1 MSKEQLWSSLTG
13 RANNMK
19 DLNDLYFFVKVID
32 CGGFSAASQELM
44 VTKSLLS
51 RRIAELE
58 DRLGVKL
65 INRTTR
71 QVSIT
76 EVGKIYYQHC
86 KAMLIEA
93 EAAEEAIEFLTAE
106 PRGLI
111 KLSCPTNLL
120 HINISPMLNEF
131 LQLYPKISLHVEAT
145 NRRVD
150 LINERFDLAI
160 RIRPLPLADSEL
172 IVRELALARQLIVA
186 SPDLLHQFYSIHE
199 PQQLTQFP
207 VLMMESFA
215 PEYAWQL
222 FSQDQQELKVQC
234 HPRLTT
240 TDLTA
245 LREATLQGL
254 GVAKLPELMV
264 AEDIKQGRLIHVLPQ
279 WQPKPELIHLVYT
292 SRRGLLPSM
301 KLLIDFLVQKF
312 AELKQHNSVL
322 Y

>member
-1 MSKEQLWSSLTG
+1 
-13 RANNMK
+13 MK

-58 DRLGVKL
+58 DRLRVKL

-120 HINISPMLNEF
+120 HINVSQMLNEF
-131 LQLYPKISLHVEAT
+131 LRAYPKINLHIEAT

-150 LINERFDLAI
+150 LIHERFDLAI
-160 RIRPLPLADSEL
+160 RIRPLPLTDSDL
-172 IVRELALARQLIVA
+172 IVRDLALARQFIVA
-186 SPDLLHQFYSIHE
+186 SPDLLHQFYSISE

-207 VLMMESFA
+207 ILMMESFA
-215 PEYAWQL
+215 PEYYWHL
-222 FSQDQQELKVQC
+222 YSNDQQEARVQC
-234 HPRLTT
+234 TPRLTT

-254 GVAKLPELMV
+254 GIAKLPELVV
-264 AEDIKQGRLIHVLPQ
+264 AEDIQQGRLIHVLPH

-292 SRRGLLPSM
+292 SRRGLLPSIR
-301 KLLIDFLVQKF
+301 LLIEFLVKKF
-312 AELKQHNSVL
+312 AELKQDASVL

>member
-1 MSKEQLWSSLTG
+1 
-13 RANNMK
+13 MK

-51 RRIAELE
+51 RRIADLE
-58 DRLGVKL
+58 ERLGVKL

-93 EAAEEAIEFLTAE
+93 EAAEEAIEFLTAA

-120 HINISPMLNEF
+120 HINISQMLNEF

-150 LINERFDLAI
+150 LINERFDLAL
-160 RIRPLPLADSEL
+160 RIRTLPLPDSDL
-172 IVRELALARQLIVA
+172 IVRELALARQFIVA
-186 SPDLLHQFYSIHE
+186 SPDLLHQFYSISE

-215 PEYAWQL
+215 PEYHWQL

-254 GVAKLPELMV
+254 GIAKLPELMV
-264 AEDIKQGRLIHVLPQ
+264 AEDIKQRRLIHVLPE

-301 KLLIDFLVQKF
+301 KLLIDFLVKKF
-312 AELKQHNSVL
+312 DELKQHNSVL

>member
-1 MSKEQLWSSLTG
+1 
-13 RANNMK
+13 MK

-51 RRIAELE
+51 RRIADLE
-58 DRLGVKL
+58 ERLGVKL

-93 EAAEEAIEFLTAE
+93 EAAEEAIEFLTAA

-120 HINISPMLNEF
+120 HINISQMLNEF

-150 LINERFDLAI
+150 LINERFDLAL
-160 RIRPLPLADSEL
+160 RIRTLPLPDSDL
-172 IVRELALARQLIVA
+172 IVRELALARQFIVA
-186 SPDLLHQFYSIHE
+186 SPDLLHQFYSISE

-215 PEYAWQL
+215 PEYHWQL
-222 FSQDQQELKVQC
+222 FSNDQQEQKVQC

-254 GVAKLPELMV
+254 GIAKLPELMV
-264 AEDIKQGRLIHVLPQ
+264 AEDIKQGCLIHVLPE

-301 KLLIDFLVQKF
+301 KLLIDFLVKKF
-312 AELKQHNSVL
+312 DELKQHNSVL

>member
-1 MSKEQLWSSLTG
+1 
-13 RANNMK
+13 MK

-58 DRLGVKL
+58 ERLGVKL
-65 INRTTR
+65 VNRTTR

-106 PRGLI
+106 PRGLM

-131 LQLYPKISLHVEAT
+131 LQLYPKINLHVEAT

-160 RIRPLPLADSEL
+160 RIRPLPLTDSEL
-172 IVRELALARQLIVA
+172 IVRELALARQFIVA
-186 SPDLLHQFYSIHE
+186 SPDLLHQFYSITE

-207 VLMMESFA
+207 ILMMESFA
-215 PEYAWQL
+215 PEYYWQL
-222 FSQDQQELKVQC
+222 FSHDQQELKVQC

-264 AEDIKQGRLIHVLPQ
+264 AEDIKQGRLIHVLPE
-279 WQPKPELIHLVYT
+279 WQPKAELIHLVYT

-301 KLLIDFLVQKF
+301 KLLIDFLVKKF
-312 AELKQHNSVL
+312 AELKQQNSVL